1 MQMIKVVVNLKEGRP
16 IDQVK
21 FDLVAN
27 QSIRDLVVVPGF
39 VTVPRDALYPVN
51 YCEPSTMTHVMLP
64 MSVVESVE
72 YEVVNVSAEDADDES
87 E

>member
-16 IDQVK
+16 INQARFTLED
-21 FDLVAN
+21 N

-39 VTVPRDALYPVN
+39 VTVPRIALYPD
-51 YCEPSTMTHVMLP
+51 EPSTMTHVMLP
-64 MSVVESVE
+64 MAVVESVE
-72 YEVVNVSAEDADDES
+72 YEVITEPFEGIDDES

>member
-1 MQMIKVVVNLKEGRP
+1 MQTNKVIKVVVNLKEGRP
-16 IDQVK
+16 INQAR
-21 FDLVAN
+21 FTLEGN

-39 VTVPRDALYPVN
+39 VTVPRYALYHDD
-51 YCEPSTMTHVMLP
+51 PSTMAFVMLP
-64 MSVVESVE
+64 MAVVESVE